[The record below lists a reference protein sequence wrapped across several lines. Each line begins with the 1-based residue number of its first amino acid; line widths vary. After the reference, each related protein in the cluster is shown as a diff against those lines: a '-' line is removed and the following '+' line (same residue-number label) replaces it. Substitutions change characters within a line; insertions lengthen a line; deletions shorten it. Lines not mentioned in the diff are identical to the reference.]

1 MIWAVEV
8 KRGAGGFREGEE
20 GKEERQARK
29 QRRKWKMEEKEVE
42 ERWNKTMWPGEATRS
57 KESIQLDCICPN
69 MACILVILISTH
81 IPPGIPMQRED
92 YKFEWIFARQ
102 R

>member
-1 MIWAVEV
+1 MEV

-20 GKEERQARK
+20 GKKERQARK

-92 YKFEWIFARQ
+92 YKLEWIFARQ